1 MSENNIAILFTI
13 SNFSVAVKPLFNNRF
28 TVEEIYRLLQANDD
42 EDLDRIEVYG
52 GALYCFEE
60 HTKHVLNNMASE
72 FWFEN
77 APHMDRDGIVGNAL
91 FIPTKQDLYIP

>member
-52 GALYCFEE
+52 GVPY
-60 HTKHVLNNMASE
+60 TVLKSIPNMYLTIWQVSFGLKTHLTWIE
-72 FWFEN
+72 ME
-77 APHMDRDGIVGNAL
+77 
-91 FIPTKQDLYIP
+91 